1 MFCKVDSWENICCG
15 KNSKLGSVRSTK
27 LNQDASCPQRG
38 GSLVREVKSFENNCK
53 VQTSIS

>member
-38 GSLVREVKSFENNCK
+38 GSLVREVKSFEK
-53 VQTSIS
+53 